1 MLEADRIFL
10 KDFQNF
16 TFKNR
21 MMAVE
26 ALHQGGAKAKQ
37 YAALYL
43 KHEDPNLDDAAAIDL
58 EQSTNEGAR
67 FQKVMFAKI
76 LAEFVGAVEDFGA
89 LCFAIRCR
97 GPEGI
102 LARYLG
108 SGVAE
113 VGTFFDH
120 VLQNPGENLGE
131 LFRLP
136 ALTAIQLK
144 LAADKFKI
152 VSDHYA
158 NAPTH
163 IAQVAKVYRDPP
175 SGTLIQDLASLPSDW
190 KGRAYVMLG
199 APGAPAVSTTKGA
212 VPQVFNKLKHRFMVI
227 ESVDEY
233 SKLPN
238 AAEFSVVAIEMTGPR
253 VQALVDAL
261 RTASMG
267 IAEMVAILRI
277 LDEAGIAI

>member
-26 ALHQGGAKAKQ
+26 ALLQGGGKAKQ

-43 KHEDPNLDDAAAIDL
+43 KHEDPKLDDAGAIAL
-58 EQSTNEGAR
+58 EQQTNEGAR

-89 LCFAIRCR
+89 LCSAIRHR
-97 GPEGI
+97 GSEGI

-108 SGVAE
+108 SGVGE

-120 VLQNPGENLGE
+120 VLQHSGENLGE

-136 ALTAIQLK
+136 DLTTIQAK
-144 LAADKFKI
+144 LTADKFKI
-152 VSDHYA
+152 VSDDYA

-163 IAQVAKVYRDPP
+163 IAQIAKVYREPP
-175 SGTLIQDLASLPSDW
+175 SGTLIQDLGSLPADW
-190 KGRAYVMLG
+190 NARAYVMLD
-199 APGAPAVSTTKGA
+199 APGTPAVPFA
-212 VPQVFNKLKHRFMVI
+212 
-227 ESVDEY
+227 
-233 SKLPN
+233 
-238 AAEFSVVAIEMTGPR
+238 
-253 VQALVDAL
+253 
-261 RTASMG
+261 
-267 IAEMVAILRI
+267 
-277 LDEAGIAI
+277 

>member
-26 ALHQGGAKAKQ
+26 ALLQGGGKAKQ

-43 KHEDPNLDDAAAIDL
+43 KHEDPKLDDAGAIAL
-58 EQSTNEGAR
+58 EQRTNEGAR

-76 LAEFVGAVEDFGA
+76 LGEFVAAVEDFGA
-89 LCFAIRCR
+89 LCSAIRHR
-97 GPEGI
+97 GAEGI

-108 SGVAE
+108 SGVGE

-120 VLQNPGENLGE
+120 VLQHSGENLGE

-136 ALTAIQLK
+136 DLAAIQAK
-144 LAADKFKI
+144 LPADKFRI

-175 SGTLIQDLASLPSDW
+175 SGTLIQDLSLLPADW
-190 KGRAYVMLG
+190 NARAYVMLD
-199 APGAPAVSTTKGA
+199 APGTPAVPTPKGA
-212 VPQVFNKLKHRFMVI
+212 IPQVFNKLKHRFMVI

-238 AAEFSVVAIEMTGPR
+238 SAEFKAVTIEMTGPR
-253 VQALVDAL
+253 VQALVTSL
-261 RTASMG
+261 RSASMG

-277 LDEAGIAI
+277 LDEAGVAI